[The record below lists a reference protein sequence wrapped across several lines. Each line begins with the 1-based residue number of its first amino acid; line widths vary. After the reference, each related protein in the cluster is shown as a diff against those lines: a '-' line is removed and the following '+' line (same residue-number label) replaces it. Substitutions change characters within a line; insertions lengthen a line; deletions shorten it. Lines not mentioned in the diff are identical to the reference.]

1 MAVPGKGRVVA
12 SVLVIIFIIVGFFFF
27 DPLGSKYPEGVDTD
41 AIELRSVTLS
51 GDNYEAVTYDDELYE
66 LPVDRTPAH
75 ELADSG
81 RDFLSRNRDEL
92 WFKADTVERLGIE
105 GLDVIGGEAE

>member
-51 GDNYEAVTYDDELYE
+51 GDNYEVVTYDDELYE
-66 LPVDRTPAH
+66 LPSTVRPPTSLPTAV
-75 ELADSG
+75 ATSCRATATSCG
-81 RDFLSRNRDEL
+81 SRPIPS
-92 WFKADTVERLGIE
+92 TVWASR
-105 GLDVIGGEAE
+105 ASM